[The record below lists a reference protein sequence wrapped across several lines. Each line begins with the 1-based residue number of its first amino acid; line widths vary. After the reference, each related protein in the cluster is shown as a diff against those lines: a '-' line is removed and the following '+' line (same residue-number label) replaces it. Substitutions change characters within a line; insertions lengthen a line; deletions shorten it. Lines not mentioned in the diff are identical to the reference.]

1 MRHTTHSTHRRL
13 GVHVLLPCLAL
24 CACAARQEPAPPRR
38 ITTWLAA
45 QQDYNETLPGG
56 MQAQAPV
63 VLSDATLR
71 QVAHVSLGG
80 SDVRI
85 KLSNVFGTQP
95 VTFAAIGAARSSG
108 GSAIDLATAQT
119 VTFAGAA
126 ALTLGAGEEAWSDPL
141 AWSLADNADVAV
153 SLYVPATTSVASAH
167 ILAQQTAFVA
177 SGNATGAA
185 SLVGAQTT
193 TSSYWLAGI
202 DVTAD
207 ARAKVVVTFGDS
219 LTDGAESTIDA
230 NHRWPNFLDARLRAQ
245 PSPVPVSVVN
255 AGIGGNRWLHD
266 FIGAKGSG
274 RFARDALGIS
284 GVSHVVIFMG
294 INDIGVSF
302 YLPAEAVTAQQIIA
316 SLDAAIAAALAQGI
330 HVCVATLTPFAGAF
344 YYTDEGEAK
353 RQAVNAW
360 IRANSAVSVVDFDAA
375 VRDPANP
382 TALLAGDDSGD
393 HLHLTDAGYQRLA
406 DAMDLAF
413 LAE

>member
-1 MRHTTHSTHRRL
+1 MRRAVHATPHRL
-13 GVHVLLPCLAL
+13 SLHLLLPCLAVW
-24 CACAARQEPAPPRR
+24 ACTARQEPAQPRR
-38 ITTWLAA
+38 IATWLAA

-56 MQAQAPV
+56 MQVQAPV
-63 VLSDATLR
+63 AWSDATLR
-71 QVAHVSLGG
+71 QIAHVSLGG
-80 SDVRI
+80 SEVRI

-108 GSAIDLATAQT
+108 GFAIDLATAQT
-119 VTFAGAA
+119 VTFAGSA

-153 SLYVPATTSVASAH
+153 SLYVPAETSVASAH

-207 ARAKVVVTFGDS
+207 SRAKVVVIFGDS

-230 NHRWPNFLDARLRAQ
+230 NHRWPNFLDARLHAQ

-274 RFARDALGIS
+274 RFTRDALEIS
-284 GVSHVVIFMG
+284 GVSHVIIFMG

-302 YLPAEAVTAQQIIA
+302 YLPAQAVTAQQMIA
-316 SLDAAIAAALAQGI
+316 SIDAAITAAHAQGI
-330 HVCVATLTPFAGAF
+330 QVGVATLTPFAGAF

-360 IRANSAVSVVDFDAA
+360 IRANPAIAVVDFDAA
-375 VRDPANP
+375 IRDPANP
-382 TALLAGDDSGD
+382 TALPASYDSGD

-406 DAMDLAF
+406 AAVDLAF
-413 LAE
+413 LAP